1 MNKEQNEINFPDL
14 DVTDLL
20 KVIPNRFLLSS
31 IVSKRA
37 RQLLEGEKP
46 RVEIVPNEP
55 FNPIGIAMKEL
66 LEGHF
71 KIDSMKEADD
81 EIELIDKLDKSL
93 DEKLEKEEAAKSK
106 DKDKKNK
113 SKSLSTF

>member
-1 MNKEQNEINFPDL
+1 MNKEQQQLNFPDL
-14 DVTDLL
+14 DITDLL
-20 KVIPNRFLLSS
+20 KIIPNRFLLSS
-31 IVSKRA
+31 VVSKRA

-46 RVEIVPNEP
+46 KVEIVPNEA
-55 FNPIGIAMKEL
+55 FNPVGVAMKEL

-71 KIDSMKEADD
+71 TIDSMKTADD
-81 EIELIDKLDKSL
+81 EIELIEKLDKSL

-106 DKDKKNK
+106 DKDKKSK